1 MKGLADD
8 ELPEDAPVR
17 VDVHSDFDFTVL
29 KLDWPLKY
37 DILKLLILILILPVF
52 FLKISQ
58 LPCKRLKKGAVTVTS
73 WLNHI

>member
-37 DILKLLILILILPVF
+37 DILKLLILILFSSNLF
-52 FLKISQ
+52 SKNIS
-58 LPCKRLKKGAVTVTS
+58 TS
-73 WLNHI
+73 L